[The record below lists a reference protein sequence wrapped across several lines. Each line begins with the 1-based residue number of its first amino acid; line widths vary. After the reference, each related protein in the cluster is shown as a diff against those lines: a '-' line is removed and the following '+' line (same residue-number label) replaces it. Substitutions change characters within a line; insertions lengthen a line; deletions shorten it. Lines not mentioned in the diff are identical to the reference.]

1 MIAGECANHRN
12 GACLGMDIRVDKA
25 TGEVSYPRLE
35 LPKCLVAMRL
45 PCRYFER
52 CLMPLCAKRQEYAGA
67 GNEYATRT
75 GRPVKTVI
83 DGLEDEDLRAL
94 LMRHPFVGH
103 SQTLAHMDRNTRY
116 CKCGEPLLKGKQM
129 CLKCRKERKRQA
141 VREAMKRN
149 RMGYSVDPV
158 LTASGDG
165 TDGIVSPSGTNFGS
179 HVEE

>member
-1 MIAGECANHRN
+1 MNVKAGLLTMIAGECANHRN

-94 LMRHPFVGH
+94 LMRQPFVGH
-103 SQTLAHMDRNTRY
+103 SQTLAHMDRNETI
-116 CKCGEPLLKGKQM
+116 LA
-129 CLKCRKERKRQA
+129 RKAFEKA
-141 VREAMKRN
+141 LEINSDYGWVKYVLMPKVTSEAESQCPK
-149 RMGYSVDPV
+149 
-158 LTASGDG
+158 
-165 TDGIVSPSGTNFGS
+165 
-179 HVEE
+179 